1 MRYCF
6 PLLLLVPLSA
16 ETITIDFPAALRS
29 LAENNRDLA
38 AARKNRQTAQF
49 NYRGAYAGFLPQ
61 VTAGMNYTQGN
72 SATTAQLASQSSKY
86 ELYSASLGVSQN
98 IFSGL
103 ADYYKIKIA
112 RAAAELAEANFH
124 QTAARVLYE
133 LKSAWALLALAKKQH
148 ELALETQKRRQD
160 NMKMI
165 SLRFS
170 SGTENKGSLL
180 LAQSY
185 RTQADRD
192 VNQSL
197 RQRINAETELRR
209 LLALPES
216 TEIFLSG
223 GPEGKNPP
231 DAAALHELAKKT
243 PEYRQALAQELSAEA
258 TADQSISPFFPT
270 LNASG
275 SVFRQGAD
283 FFPQGDRWS
292 VNVGVSYPLFSGG
305 KDYYA
310 LKANKSAFEAA
321 KQNRESIGAQR
332 LARLQLTLQA
342 YRAAVENAR
351 VSEALLAASTVRA
364 QIARVK
370 YMSGLLSFDQ
380 WDIIE
385 NELINRQKDA
395 LQTRYDLD
403 VAQALWE
410 QTRGDTWTALGSHA
424 STELSP
430 GNVEGRSNE

>member
-1 MRYCF
+1 MRYLL
-6 PLLLLVPLSA
+6 PLLVVLPLTA
-16 ETITIDFPAALRS
+16 ETITLDFATARKNLS
-29 LAENNRDLA
+29 QNNRDLV
-38 AARKNRQTAQF
+38 AARKNRETAHY

-72 SATTAQLASQSSKY
+72 SATTAQLASQNNKY

-103 ADYYKIKIA
+103 SDYYKIKIA
-112 RAAAELAEANFH
+112 RAGAELSEATFH
-124 QTAARVLYE
+124 QTSARALYE
-133 LKSAWALLALAKKQH
+133 LKAAWALLALAKKQH

-185 RTQADRD
+185 RAQADRD

-197 RQRINAETELRR
+197 RQKINAETELRR
-209 LLALPES
+209 VLYLPDN
-216 TEIFLSG
+216 TEIILSG
-223 GPEGKNPP
+223 GPEVKNPP
-231 DAAALHELAKKT
+231 EEAMLPELAKKT
-243 PEYRQALAQELSAEA
+243 PEYRQALAQELNAEA

-270 LNASG
+270 LTASG
-275 SVFRQGAD
+275 SLFRQGAD

-321 KQNRESIGAQR
+321 KQNRESVGAQR
-332 LARLQLTLQA
+332 VSKLQQALQT

-351 VSEALLAASTVRA
+351 VSESLLGASTVRA

-395 LQTRYDLD
+395 LQTRYDLE
-403 VAQALWE
+403 VAQAVWE
-410 QTRGDTWTALGSHA
+410 QTRGEG
-424 STELSP
+424 TE
-430 GNVEGRSNE
+430 N